1 MGVSASYQRKVDGLH
16 EAGLMAEDYQEF
28 TNDELAQSRALI
40 QRLVEHIDVS
50 DKPRIRAIL
59 EHHRGR

>member
-1 MGVSASYQRKVDGLH
+1 
-16 EAGLMAEDYQEF
+16 MAEDYQEF

-50 DKPRIRAIL
+50 DTPRIKAIL
-59 EHHRGR
+59 EHHSGR